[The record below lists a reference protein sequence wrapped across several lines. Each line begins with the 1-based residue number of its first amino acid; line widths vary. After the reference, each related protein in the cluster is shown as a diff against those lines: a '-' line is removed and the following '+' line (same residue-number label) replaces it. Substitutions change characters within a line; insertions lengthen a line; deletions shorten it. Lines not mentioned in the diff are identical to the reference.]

1 MYKNKA
7 IGINLKQEIDK
18 VENMKN
24 KIVEVKNRINQ
35 AIVRGGG
42 VNIQQH

>member
-1 MYKNKA
+1 MDKNKA
-7 IGINLKQEIDK
+7 IGINLKQEVDK

-35 AIVRGGG
+35 AIIRGG
-42 VNIQQH
+42 VNNRIH

>member
-7 IGINLKQEIDK
+7 IGINLKQEVDK

-24 KIVEVKNRINQ
+24 RIVEVKNRINQ
-35 AIVRGGG
+35 AIIRGG
-42 VNIQQH
+42 VNNLKH

>member
-7 IGINLKQEIDK
+7 IGINLKQEVDK

-35 AIVRGGG
+35 AIIRGG
-42 VNIQQH
+42 VNNLKH

>member
-1 MYKNKA
+1 MAKNKA
-7 IGINLKQEIDK
+7 TGINLKQEVDK

-24 KIVEVKNRINQ
+24 RIVEVKNRINQ
-35 AIVRGGG
+35 AIVRGG